1 MKLLHKTHLPLR
13 LLPMRRANER
23 FLAGVEPLVRLELP
37 GLGERPRAAG
47 VVALVWLLASVG
59 PHVCL

>member
-1 MKLLHKTHLPLR
+1 MSG
-13 LLPMRRANER
+13 ANER